1 MYKNNS
7 KFKKLLPRNESTE
20 ENCNKK
26 KKTSND
32 FQHFKGGNSA
42 YKSPLQ
48 SALRITTNNQQN
60 HLSNGKESVE
70 SVCENDKKV
79 CSANVIN
86 EINTN
91 ASTSNEMKN
100 GFAISKCENN
110 SSTPCKIKYVA
121 STSNEMK
128 NEFAISKCE
137 NNSSTPCKIKYVA
150 STSKGEDDSIA
161 LRHKDN
167 KEATVKKKLPNLFAD
182 FDFDDLK
189 TDWETFLHQTQ
200 FETAFSLI
208 NKSQSN
214 DKEADSNDK
223 EADSNDKETTKNED
237 SKEERSF
244 ENNNF
249 QLNDSVLTNEN
260 DISSIADPINENTP
274 SSNITLSKCCLDED
288 QFNSSDDELFKSI
301 TYEPDENS
309 CDFSDDDDDELSS
322 FINSFEEQQNSK
334 ENSFKVEKF

>member
-20 ENCNKK
+20 EKCNKK

-42 YKSPLQ
+42 YKSPLP
-48 SALRITTNNQQN
+48 STLRITTNNQHN
-60 HLSNGKESVE
+60 HLSNSKESVE
-70 SVCENDKKV
+70 SACENDKQM

-86 EINTN
+86 EMNTN
-91 ASTSNEMKN
+91 ASTSNGIQN
-100 GFAISKCENN
+100 GFASSQCENN
-110 SSTPCKIKYVA
+110 SSTSCQ
-121 STSNEMK
+121 
-128 NEFAISKCE
+128 
-137 NNSSTPCKIKYVA
+137 IKYVA
-150 STSKGEDDSIA
+150 STSKGESDSIA

-167 KEATVKKKLPNLFAD
+167 KEETVKKNLPNLFAD

-189 TDWETFLHQTQ
+189 TDWETFLQQTQ
-200 FETAFSLI
+200 FKTAFSLI

-214 DKEADSNDK
+214 DKETASNDK
-223 EADSNDKETTKNED
+223 EADSDDKETTENNKEKTENED
-237 SKEERSF
+237 SKFERSF
-244 ENNNF
+244 ENKSF

-260 DISSIADPINENTP
+260 EISLIANQINENAS

-288 QFNSSDDELFKSI
+288 EFNSSDDELFKSI
-301 TYEPDENS
+301 TYEPDESS
-309 CDFSDDDDDELSS
+309 CDFSDDDDHELSS